1 MEPFTSKSIFLQL
14 NLLAQAHAERLAKAN
29 TLQSSENG
37 YAENLWAHF
46 GPLRS
51 LRVDVRDAISN
62 WFTGNLAPGHVISR
76 VDKEVLVSDK
86 IRFLGIGADTNDNYT
101 VVVANYA

>member
-1 MEPFTSKSIFLQL
+1 M
-14 NLLAQAHAERLAKAN
+14 LAQTHAQRLAKAN
-29 TLQSSENG
+29 ALQSSENG

-62 WFTGNLAPGHVISR
+62 WFTGNLAPGHVMSR
-76 VDKEVLVSDK
+76 VDKVVLLSEN
-86 IRFLGIGADTNDNYT
+86 IRFLGIGADTSDNYT